1 MKRHLA
7 AACIIVLLAASC
19 FAQRTVQ
26 DELGR
31 TAVVPSSPHRIVS
44 LAPSITDILY
54 AMGLG
59 TDVVGVSNYT
69 KFPEEA
75 KHKPSVGE
83 PLSPSIEAIVALHPD
98 IVLAIEDMNRAETV
112 ENLEKLRIPV
122 FVIHPKRI
130 AGIYASITNLGNALD
145 CPEKAATL
153 VSRLQKREQAV
164 REHAKRENAPRIF
177 FVLWPDPVMTIG
189 KNAFITELI
198 EIAGGKSI
206 TDDLIQDWPQISLEA
221 MLARRPDFLLIVRG
235 SQVTID
241 DLKKKSGWN
250 SLEAVRANRV
260 FYTDDKILHPSPAAF
275 DALEDLARQFHP
287 LEARK

>member
-1 MKRHLA
+1 MKRLCLA
-7 AACIIVLLAASC
+7 MWIILPFAASC
-19 FAQRTVQ
+19 FGQRTVH

-31 TAVVPSSPHRIVS
+31 KAVVPPSPHRIVS

-59 TDVVGVSNYT
+59 ADVVGISNYT
-69 KFPEEA
+69 KYPEEA
-75 KHKPSVGE
+75 THKPSVGE

-98 IVLAIEDMNRAETV
+98 VVLAIEDMNRAETV
-112 ENLEKLRIPV
+112 ENLEKLGIPV
-122 FVIHPKRI
+122 FVIHPKGI
-130 AGIYASITNLGNALD
+130 AGIYASIINLGNALER
-145 CPEKAATL
+145 PEKATAL
-153 VSRLQKREQAV
+153 VGSLKKREQAV
-164 REHAKRENAPRIF
+164 REQAKSKNAPRIF

-206 TDDLIQDWPQISLEA
+206 TDDMNQDWPQISLEA
-221 MLARRPDFLLIVRG
+221 VVERKPDFLMIVRG
-235 SQVTID
+235 SQITID

-250 SLEAVRANRV
+250 NLEAVKANSV
-260 FYTDDKILHPSPAAF
+260 LYTDDKILHPSPAAF

-287 LEARK
+287 LEAYK